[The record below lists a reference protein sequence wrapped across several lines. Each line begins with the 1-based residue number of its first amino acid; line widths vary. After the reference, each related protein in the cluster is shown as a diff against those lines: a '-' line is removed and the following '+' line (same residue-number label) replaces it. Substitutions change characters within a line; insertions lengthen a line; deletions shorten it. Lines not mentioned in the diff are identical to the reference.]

1 MRNVIQCLVM
11 IFCISLFSC
20 QTEEVKESS
29 KFVIPDRYLSFD
41 FTKEKTSGIIKIE
54 TNIETSEWSVSSDKE
69 WCLVS
74 KSGSSEIQLLVL
86 ENQERDV
93 REAMISVKSSVE
105 NYEIKVKQLGYGPA
119 ILLSKSEFNLPN
131 NEQEITLTVTS
142 NIEYEIKI
150 DESNKWISP
159 IVTKAMVDTD
169 HQFAVLANDKYSDRK
184 DTIIVHE
191 KGNPDVK
198 AVCLIY
204 QKSKDGNMDDII
216 LEGDISIIPTGG
228 KASENQPGQGIDKCF
243 DGIMGQNNGFYHSVW
258 SQSAKFPV
266 VLEFDFEG
274 TQSIDYLVYHTRSG

>member
-105 NYEIKVKQLGYGPA
+105 NYEIKVK
-119 ILLSKSEFNLPN
+119 
-131 NEQEITLTVTS
+131 
-142 NIEYEIKI
+142 
-150 DESNKWISP
+150 
-159 IVTKAMVDTD
+159 
-169 HQFAVLANDKYSDRK
+169 
-184 DTIIVHE
+184 
-191 KGNPDVK
+191 
-198 AVCLIY
+198 
-204 QKSKDGNMDDII
+204 
-216 LEGDISIIPTGG
+216 
-228 KASENQPGQGIDKCF
+228 
-243 DGIMGQNNGFYHSVW
+243 
-258 SQSAKFPV
+258 
-266 VLEFDFEG
+266 
-274 TQSIDYLVYHTRSG
+274 